1 MIGMFVFGEIYTWI
15 APFHTSGA
23 MGPVLLSDWLNISIG
38 LIGFLVI
45 VMALLMFWGGEWLEN
60 KFSSREVTS

>member
-1 MIGMFVFGEIYTWI
+1 MIGMFVFGEIYAWI

-23 MGPVLLSDWLNISIG
+23 MGTVLLSDWLNISIG

-45 VMALLMFWGGEWLEN
+45 VMALLMFWGGEWLEK
-60 KFSSREVTS
+60 KFSSREVSS